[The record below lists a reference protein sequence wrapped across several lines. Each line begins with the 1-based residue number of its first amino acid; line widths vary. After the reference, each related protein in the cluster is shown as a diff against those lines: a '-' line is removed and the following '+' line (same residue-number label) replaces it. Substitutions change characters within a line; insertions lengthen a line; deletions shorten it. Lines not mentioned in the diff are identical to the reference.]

1 MKNPQHKNK
10 QKRSTAGG
18 LFRRV
23 WTPEETIYYTFG
35 LPVLRKNKS
44 PEAETVRFI
53 GLPITKTYIQNLEQK
68 TFLFGIPVG
77 TRINH
82 RYFEQSVFHLL
93 DRLNSLPIQTTSA
106 NNEYAALTD
115 RLHAL
120 PAFQL
125 MCQARDRKL
134 KLEDEVKIV
143 TAEVV
148 QKMKT
153 RNPI

>member
-1 MKNPQHKNK
+1 MKNPQHQNEQRKP
-10 QKRSTAGG
+10 TAGG

-23 WTPEETIYYTFG
+23 WTPEETIYYAFG
-35 LPVLRKNKS
+35 FPVLRKNKS

-53 GLPITKTYIQNLEQK
+53 GIPITKTYIQNFEQK
-68 TFLFGIPVG
+68 TFLFGIPVA
-77 TRINH
+77 TRVNH

-106 NNEYAALTD
+106 NKKYAALTD

-125 MCQARDRKL
+125 MCQARDGKL
-134 KLEDEVKIV
+134 KLEDEVKAV

-148 QKMKT
+148 QKMES